1 MNRKHL
7 SRQKMSARQKTLA
20 QKKVLAQK
28 KTRGFTLIEVIVALT
43 LTGFLLGG
51 LFALVAGSKQLSW
64 RAEQSLLKA
73 MQQRAAWNY
82 ALLDNDNA
90 ELDAILEEEHYTMR
104 ELDDIDIPD
113 RQTQPMSYQLQVVEL
128 RSEQDDVEAVATRW
142 AKLQVGDSA
151 Q

>member
-1 MNRKHL
+1 MNSNYL
-7 SRQKMSARQKTLA
+7 SRQKTGARQKTCA
-20 QKKVLAQK
+20 RQ

-43 LTGFLLGG
+43 ITGFLLGG

-64 RAEQSLLKA
+64 RSEQSLVKA

-82 ALLDNDNA
+82 ALLDNDYA
-90 ELDAILEEEHYTMR
+90 ALDAILEEEHYELR

-113 RQTQPMSYQLQVVEL
+113 RQTQPMSYQLQALEL
-128 RSEQDDVEAVATRW
+128 LSEQGDVEAVATRW
-142 AKLQVGDSA
+142 TKLPVGDSA